1 MSQFIAH
8 PTLKKKQ
15 TNYLLAIGFIVTGL
29 AMLIIQLFSH
39 REGLG
44 KLLDWLIGISL
55 IINGINRIW
64 PQKKDLF
71 VSITEEQRSWLLQ
84 EKSSRIVVIN
94 WPEIQW
100 IKQEPSGSITCYQ
113 QSSFSENLS
122 LLAFS
127 KEQGI
132 AIKEEIQNIASQ
144 YAIQLVNF

>member
-1 MSQFIAH
+1 M
-8 PTLKKKQ
+8 
-15 TNYLLAIGFIVTGL
+15 
-29 AMLIIQLFSH
+29 
-39 REGLG
+39 G

-71 VSITEEQRSWLLQ
+71 VSITEEQISWLLQ

>member
-1 MSQFIAH
+1 
-8 PTLKKKQ
+8 
-15 TNYLLAIGFIVTGL
+15 
-29 AMLIIQLFSH
+29 MLIIQLFSH

-71 VSITEEQRSWLLQ
+71 VSITEEQISWLLQ

-94 WPEIQW
+94 WPESQW